1 MKTNP
6 SLSPTA
12 VLLAGLVACSAALST
27 PAQPAIN
34 PLTGLPGAATGIPVM
49 PGPDGRPP
57 TPVLGIAHAPDF
69 EAPQP
74 DPAVKAVAAVHQQ
87 ITEGQYDDALQ
98 GCLAFYHQLQGD
110 HTLDPIVDDWVE
122 LGRRYPQARQELVKI
137 RDYLTAEFTRGGG
150 YALQFGEVKAINAA
164 WGEDAATV
172 TLFKMIEQRDRKLAG
187 QCYAYAEPVLMQQ
200 GEYALCLKCLGA
212 PQAQFE
218 SLRQNWDRQ
227 KKLRQHVAEMEK
239 ASAERLAE
247 MRKAQQQ
254 RMEAWAEKSHQPP
267 PPALPPLPPRPDLGQ
282 MATNDFVGNVRK
294 LVELVVATGDKPG
307 AERIRDQALAVVDD
321 DRVQSAV
328 ADAEQKLCQ

>member
-12 VLLAGLVACSAALST
+12 VLLAGLVAWSAALST

-34 PLTGLPGAATGIPVM
+34 PLTGLPGSATGIPVM

-57 TPVLGIAHAPDF
+57 TPALGIVPAPDF

-74 DPAVKAVAAVHQQ
+74 DPAVKAVATVHQL
-87 ITEGQYDDALQ
+87 ISEGQYDDALQ

-172 TLFKMIEQRDRKLAG
+172 TLFKAIQKRDRKLAG
-187 QCYAYAEPVLMQQ
+187 QCYPYAEPVLMQQ
-200 GEYALCLKCLGA
+200 GEYALCLKCLGV

-218 SLRQNWDRQ
+218 SLRQNWERQ
-227 KKLRQHVAEMEK
+227 QGFWQRTVEMQK
-239 ASAERLAE
+239 AR
-247 MRKAQQQ
+247 QQ
-254 RMEAWAEKSHQPP
+254 RMAELAEKSHLPP
-267 PPALPPLPPRPDLGQ
+267 PPVFQPHFPRPDLGE
-282 MATNDFVGNVRK
+282 MATNNFVGQVRK
-294 LVELVVATGDKPG
+294 LVEFMVATGDKPG
-307 AERIRDQALAVVDD
+307 AEKIRDQALAVVDD

-328 ADAEQKLCQ
+328 ADAEQKLRQ